1 MNIVCLCYAN
11 TPINIPNVTCWCT
24 ITIWLNCPF
33 NRTFSQFIPSSNIL
47 LQKLAVWKF
56 NRNYMGAKCSTTK
69 IRFALHKVLNSNNKI
84 RFATWLDK
92 FFLAAW
98 AVCNVLNQS
107 VLKKLKLDLL
117 INTCDVTEEPSCL
130 IKNLLAQAG
139 PATMRNEI
147 CSSTLPII
155 LHPCFAYL
163 TSIGI
168 VRPK

>member
-1 MNIVCLCYAN
+1 MCLSNAN
-11 TPINIPNVTCWCT
+11 TPINIPNATCWCS
-24 ITIWLNCPF
+24 ITIQLKFPF
-33 NRTFSQFIPSSNIL
+33 IQSVHSIL

-117 INTCDVTEEPSCL
+117 INTCDVTEEPSYL

-147 CSSTLPII
+147 CSSMLPII